1 MNTST
6 PTSSAKGTRPYAM
19 TSRAASTAST
29 RDRIA
34 REAAALF
41 LADDYDDVTLTKIA
55 KAAGVSHQTVL
66 NHFESKEGVVGA
78 AAEIIGTETSDR
90 RTATPGDLDGAIA
103 ALVAEYERIGD
114 ANARW
119 AATADR
125 VPVLAPWIASGR
137 EHHQAW
143 LHEVFGASLPDDRAA
158 RRDVILQL
166 HVATDVMSWKLLRR
180 DLGLTRAEVVHL
192 MREQV
197 AAILDHRPTPAA
209 AGHPGRKDR

>member
-1 MNTST
+1 MNPSTTTST
-6 PTSSAKGTRPYAM
+6 AKGTRPYAM
-19 TSRAASTAST
+19 TTRAANAAST

-41 LADDYDDVTLTKIA
+41 LADDYDDVTLAKIA

-78 AAEIIGTETSDR
+78 AAEIIGTETTDR
-90 RTATPGDLDGAIA
+90 RKATPGDLDGAIA
-103 ALVAEYERIGD
+103 ALAAEYERIGD

-125 VPVLAPWIASGR
+125 VPALAPWLARGR
-137 EHHQAW
+137 EHHQTW
-143 LHEVFGASLPDDRAA
+143 LAEVFGASLPDDHDA
-158 RRDVILQL
+158 RRAVVLQL

-180 DLGLTRAEVVHL
+180 DLGLDQSEVEHL

-197 AAILDHRPTPAA
+197 AAILDNRPTPTR
-209 AGHPGRKDR
+209 AGHQRRKNR

>member
-1 MNTST
+1 
-6 PTSSAKGTRPYAM
+6 M
-19 TSRAASTAST
+19 T
-29 RDRIA
+29 
-34 REAAALF
+34 
-41 LADDYDDVTLTKIA
+41 LAKIA

-78 AAEIIGTETSDR
+78 AAEIIGAETTDR
-90 RTATPGDLDGAIA
+90 RRATPGDLDGAIA
-103 ALVAEYERIGD
+103 ALAAEYERIGD

-125 VPVLAPWIASGR
+125 VPVLAPWIARGR

-143 LHEVFGASLPDDRAA
+143 LDEMFDASLPDDRTA

-180 DLGLTRAEVVHL
+180 DLGLTQPEVEHL
-192 MREQV
+192 MRDQV
-197 AAILDHRPTPAA
+197 AAILDHHRPTPTR
-209 AGHPGRKDR
+209 AGRPRRKNR

>member
-1 MNTST
+1 
-6 PTSSAKGTRPYAM
+6 M
-19 TSRAASTAST
+19 TSRAYDMTKRVEAVEGT
-29 RDRIA
+29 RHRIA
-34 REAAALF
+34 AAALELF
-41 LADDYDDVTLTKIA
+41 KARDFDAVSLKDIA
-55 KAAGVSHQTVL
+55 AAAGVSHQTVL

-78 AAEIIGTETSDR
+78 AAEIIGTETTER
-90 RTATPGDLDGAIA
+90 RKATPGDRDGAIA
-103 ALVAEYERIGD
+103 ALAAEYERIGD

-125 VPVLAPWIASGR
+125 VPALAPWLARGR

-143 LHEVFGASLPDDRAA
+143 LAEVFGASLPDDHDA
-158 RRDVILQL
+158 RRDVVLQL